1 MKPENLPRDVKV
13 ANARYQPA
21 KAPAAYS
28 VNETEQHSNH
38 YNNQHNGSQKLHKNS
53 STAGKAGLNDAQQQ
67 FILKFCR
74 QLASVI
80 QACDQSESAEIEVGR
95 RLVGTQQI
103 KVKLSARREN

>member
-38 YNNQHNGSQKLHKNS
+38 YNNQHNGSQKLNKNS
-53 STAGKAGLNDAQQQ
+53 LPAGKAGLNEAQQQ

>member
-1 MKPENLPRDVKV
+1 MKPDNLPHNVKASDARDLQ
-13 ANARYQPA
+13 ARGA
-21 KAPAAYS
+21 HTDKAD
-28 VNETEQHSNH
+28 QHTND
-38 YNNQHNGSQKLHKNS
+38 QHDNGPLNKE
-53 STAGKAGLNDAQQQ
+53 STGNGKATTDQAGLNTAQQQ
-67 FILKFCR
+67 FVLKFCR